1 MTRAK
6 QLREKLQAQH
16 IIAKAAPNTYIG
28 ALLKQQQLR
37 KKRDSGPKISNVTTR
52 RRAI

>member
-6 QLREKLQAQH
+6 QLREQLQVQRN
-16 IIAKAAPNTYIG
+16 IAKAAPNTYIG
-28 ALLKQQQLR
+28 SLLKQQQLR
-37 KKRDSGPKISNVTTR
+37 KKRDNLPTIADVTTR

>member
-37 KKRDSGPKISNVTTR
+37 KKKDQGPRVADVTTR